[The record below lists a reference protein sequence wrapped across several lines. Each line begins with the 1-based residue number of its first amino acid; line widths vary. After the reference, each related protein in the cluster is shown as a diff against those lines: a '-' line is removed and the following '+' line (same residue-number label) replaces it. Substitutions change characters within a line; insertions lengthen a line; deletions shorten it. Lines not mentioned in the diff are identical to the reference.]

1 MANWVEKRYLESLNS
16 LIDYLA
22 RLKFNPN
29 ILTSLGL
36 LITLLAA
43 VFFLSGNLLW
53 AAIVLIIAGNFDILD
68 GQVARRSNQV
78 TRFGAFYDSV
88 LDRYAEIM
96 LFLMINLHYS
106 ASVPYLIPIITWLA
120 LAGSILVSYTRAR
133 AESLGL
139 NCKIGFTQRP
149 LRIILL
155 IVGAL
160 AGHFFNINIFF
171 ACLGVI
177 AILANYTAIERIVYV
192 YRTLKEKNK

>member
-43 VFFLSGNLLW
+43 VFFLLGDLLW

-106 ASVPYLIPIITWLA
+106 SSVPYLISIITWLA

-171 ACLGVI
+171 ACLAVI

-192 YRTLKEKNK
+192 YKALKEKK

>member
-1 MANWVEKRYLESLNS
+1 MANLIERKYLGLLNPIIS
-16 LIDYLA
+16 ALA

-29 ILTSLGL
+29 ILTNLGL

-43 VFFLSGNLLW
+43 VSFFLGNLFW
-53 AAIVLIIAGNFDILD
+53 AAIILIIGGNFDILD

-78 TRFGAFYDSV
+78 TTFGAFYDSV

-106 ASVPYLIPIITWLA
+106 ASVPYLISIITWLA

-155 IVGAL
+155 IAGAL

-171 ACLGVI
+171 ACLAVI

-192 YRTLKEKNK
+192 YKALKEKK

>member
-1 MANWVEKRYLESLNS
+1 
-16 LIDYLA
+16 
-22 RLKFNPN
+22 
-29 ILTSLGL
+29 
-36 LITLLAA
+36 
-43 VFFLSGNLLW
+43 
-53 AAIVLIIAGNFDILD
+53 
-68 GQVARRSNQV
+68 
-78 TRFGAFYDSV
+78 
-88 LDRYAEIM
+88 M

-106 ASVPYLIPIITWLA
+106 ASVPYLISIITWLA

-155 IVGAL
+155 IAGAL

-171 ACLGVI
+171 ACLAVI

-192 YRTLKEKNK
+192 YKALKEKK